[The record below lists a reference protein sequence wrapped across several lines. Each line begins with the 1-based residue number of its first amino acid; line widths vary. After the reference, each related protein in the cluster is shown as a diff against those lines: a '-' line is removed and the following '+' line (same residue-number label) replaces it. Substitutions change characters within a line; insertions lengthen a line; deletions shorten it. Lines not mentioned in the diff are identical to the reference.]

1 MAFLRET
8 FIHFGWYEGGDEGG
22 RWNLTVDPRGRYA
35 RRARERMFEYGS
47 QGTPVTILRLNTVEL
62 AAEYLPTGQAVFE
75 RGLLISGWDL

>member
-1 MAFLRET
+1 
-8 FIHFGWYEGGDEGG
+8 
-22 RWNLTVDPRGRYA
+22 
-35 RRARERMFEYGS
+35 MFEYGS